1 MFSVETIK
9 RIFLIAIGSLA
20 LGLGILG
27 IFLPLLPTTPLL
39 LLAAACYIRSSKRLY
54 NWLITNKRFGPYIR
68 NYREGNGIPLKAKV
82 VGVTL
87 LWISMLFTVICVVPF
102 ITVKIL
108 LLGIA
113 AYFTYFIL
121 KQKTLHQNIKAYSQI
136 NH

>member
-87 LWISMLFTVICVVPF
+87 LWISMLFTVIFVVPF